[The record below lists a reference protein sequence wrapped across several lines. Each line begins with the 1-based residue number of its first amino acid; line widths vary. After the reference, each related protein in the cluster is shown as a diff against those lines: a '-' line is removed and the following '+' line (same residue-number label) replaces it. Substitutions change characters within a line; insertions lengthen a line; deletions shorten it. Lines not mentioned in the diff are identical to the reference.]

1 MQPVPLISDIDA
13 AERALWLARFA
24 ELMPELDIRP
34 SEQINDADART
45 ARVAIVANPAPEQ
58 LRRFPALRW
67 VQSLW
72 AGVEKM
78 VQMPELARVPIVRME
93 DPELARIMA
102 EAVLTW
108 VLCLHREL
116 PEYARQQRERIWHQ
130 RLYTPPAEREI
141 GVLGTGNLGMAAI
154 AALKAQG
161 FRVSA
166 WSRAAKQIDGVSHYA
181 GEEQLPLLLA
191 SCDIVVVLLP
201 LTPQTRGLLNEQRLT
216 LLRPDASL
224 INFARA
230 AIVDYDALLRQLDR
244 GALRHAVLDVFDT
257 EPLPA
262 SSPLWQHPAV
272 TVLPHVSGPT
282 DIGSASLIVR
292 DNLRRYFDHGEI
304 PAAVDYAR
312 GY

>member
-34 SEQINDADART
+34 SEQINDTDARA

-201 LTPQTRGLLNEQRLT
+201 LTPQTRGLLNEQRLA

>member
-13 AERALWLARFA
+13 VERALWLARFA

-34 SEQINDADART
+34 SEQINDADAR
-45 ARVAIVANPAPEQ
+45 AAEVAIVANPAPEQ

-201 LTPQTRGLLNEQRLT
+201 LTPQTRGLLNEQRLA

>member
-191 SCDIVVVLLP
+191 RCDIVVVLLP

>member
-201 LTPQTRGLLNEQRLT
+201 LTPQTRGLLNEQRLA